1 MAPLPQGNRVSPR
14 APRRRACMETA
25 NLLGYAP
32 NSANQTVIMP
42 ETDAQQIQMDPAALY
57 REETFT
63 DQKVGVIK
71 RMTPVTPEGG
81 ADSSRQVIYRGE
93 TQILLGN
100 NPLPIAFEIDASSLG
115 EAAQKFADYAQSA
128 AEDTIQRLEEMR
140 RDMQNQIVVPGQGG
154 GGMPGGGMGGM
165 PGGGMPGGGKIQL

>member
-1 MAPLPQGNRVSPR
+1 
-14 APRRRACMETA
+14 
-25 NLLGYAP
+25 
-32 NSANQTVIMP
+32 MP
-42 ETDAQQIQMDPAALY
+42 ELQTDQIKMDPAALY

-71 RMTPVTPEGG
+71 RMTPVDTEGNDDAG
-81 ADSSRQVIYRGE
+81 REVIYRGE

-115 EAAQKFADYAQSA
+115 EAAEKFADYAQVA
-128 AEDTIQRLEEMR
+128 AEDTIKRLEEMR
-140 RDMQNQIVVPGQGG
+140 RDMQNQIVVPGPGGGG